1 MNAMTQDNLRSA
13 FGGESQAHMR
23 YRIWGEKATRDGFP
37 NVGRLFMATS
47 DAEQVHATLH
57 FKALGDVSGDFAV
70 TSGGGFGF
78 GSTSDNLQ
86 GGINGELFEVD
97 QMYPAYIAVA
107 ELQEEKAAISAMKYA
122 IEAEKVHAEL
132 FAQAKALVD
141 DEKDLDVDKIY
152 LCPICGFIS
161 LTGEEDNCPLCKAK
175 KEKFIAY

>member
-1 MNAMTQDNLRSA
+1 MTQDNLRSA

-23 YRIWGEKATRDGFP
+23 YRIWGEKANKEGFP
-37 NVGRLFMATS
+37 NVSRLFMATS

-57 FKALGDVSGDFAV
+57 FKALGDVSGDFSV

-78 GSTSDNLQ
+78 GSTSSNLQ
-86 GGINGELFEVD
+86 GGINGELFEVN

-107 ELQEEKAAISAMKYA
+107 ELQEEKTAISAMKYA

-132 FAQAKALVD
+132 FAKAKAFVD
-141 DEKDLDVDKIY
+141 NEEDLDVEKIY
-152 LCPICGFIS
+152 LCPVCGFIS

-175 KEKFIAY
+175 KDKFIEY